1 MRINIKKYCY
11 TAIALVLVSS
21 SLHQAISAENKNED
35 FNISS
40 EKPVDIESDSLFYDR
55 FKDIVYA
62 QGDVYIQQEQ
72 QSIIADEVVY
82 DRKSGD
88 IYAKKNVAIKRED
101 GSIFFAEEATINR
114 NKNIGAATHFKGRMG
129 KQGLISS
136 NIAEMHDENTMTM
149 KDVVYSP
156 CNVCEEN
163 LFSFVP
169 LWQFR
174 ATDAELDKQKEQ
186 IFYKNAR
193 IEAHGIPVFYSPY
206 LITPSPNAKRKS
218 GFLMPRF
225 AKYGDTGQAIKLP
238 FYFNLAPNYDATY
251 SPTVISG
258 DNLWM
263 HQLELRHKNHIVDH
277 SINLHALNYQK
288 YDKSGATIKN
298 KKETR
303 KYLDYS
309 GRYNLE
315 NSILRGSLDAE
326 IKRLHDPS
334 KTFLKRFKISDENVL
349 KSDLH
354 FHKFNIDHYYE
365 ARTLYFQDLRPNTSL
380 KTTPIALPYISLH
393 LEKPLE
399 QHDIR
404 VSSDFNYL
412 SLQRSQGASYN
423 RFNAYLGADQTK
435 ISNSGFVF
443 KNNLSSR
450 FDFYQTDFK
459 KVEAK
464 SNYTGKDN
472 KNGLE
477 TRMYPEFHSE
487 ASYPMISNYGDYAFL
502 IEPVAGVIV
511 SPNVKKLQT
520 INNEDS
526 QDPEISASNAFLATK
541 YKGYDLLDS
550 GTRMSYG
557 FRGNIKA
564 PWFKNANYLFAQ
576 NYRVRQNT
584 DFSKISGLDKR
595 KSDYVARFGVQ
606 PITELYLSQNLRI
619 EKSTGKI
626 LRNEVS
632 SALSFI
638 KFSATLM
645 YSSIDKSLLT
655 AEKRNNARKELVASS
670 AYNFY
675 GNFWAE
681 SAFTTKINGKNPGQ
695 KRRLIS
701 DKVGLVHS
709 TECLK
714 TSFRV
719 SRDHTAINDLKPSVT
734 YMFNIEVP
742 TF

>member
-21 SLHQAISAENKNED
+21 SLHQAISAENKNEN

-72 QSIIADEVVY
+72 QSIISDEVVY

-101 GSIFFAEEATINR
+101 GSIFFADEATINR

-129 KQGLISS
+129 QQGLISS

-218 GFLMPRF
+218 GFLMPKF
-225 AKYGDTGQAIKLP
+225 AKYGDTGQAVKIPL
-238 FYFNLAPNYDATY
+238 YLNLAPNYDATY
-251 SPTVISG
+251 SPTIIQS
-258 DNLWM
+258 DKLYI
-263 HQLELRHKNHIVDH
+263 HQFELRHKGKIGEQSV
-277 SINLHALNYQK
+277 NLHALNYQK
-288 YDKSGATIKN
+288 YDKSGKKITN

-303 KYLDYS
+303 KYIDYL
-309 GRYNLE
+309 GKFNFDNDYFAGKLN
-315 NSILRGSLDAE
+315 AE
-326 IKRLHDPS
+326 VKRVHDPS
-334 KTFLKRFKISDENVL
+334 KTFLKRFKINEENVL

-354 FHKFNIDHYYE
+354 LHRFNLENYYE
-365 ARTLYFQDLRPNTSL
+365 ARTLYFQDLRPDANL
-380 KTTPIALPYISLH
+380 KTTPIAMPYLNLH
-393 LEKPLE
+393 VEKPLE

-404 VSSDFNYL
+404 ISSDFTYL
-412 SLQRSQGASYN
+412 NLQRLQGASYN
-423 RFNAYLGADQTK
+423 RFISYLGADNTK
-435 ISNSGFVF
+435 VTRSGFVF
-443 KNNLSSR
+443 KNNLSTR
-450 FDFYQTDFK
+450 FDFYQTDYR
-459 KVEAK
+459 KVEVN
-464 SNYTGKDN
+464 SNYKSSTTKS
-472 KNGLE
+472 GLE
-477 TRMYPEFHSE
+477 TRLHPEFHTE
-487 ASYPMISNYGDYAFL
+487 ASYPLISNDGDYVWL
-502 IEPVAGVIV
+502 VEPLVGIIA
-511 SPNVKKLQT
+511 SPNAKKLESL
-520 INNEDS
+520 NNEDS
-526 QDPEISASNAFLATK
+526 QDAEISASNAFLASK

-550 GTRMSYG
+550 GTRMNYG
-557 FRGNIKA
+557 FRGNIRS
-564 PWFKNANYLFAQ
+564 PWFKNFNYLFAQ
-576 NYRVRQNT
+576 NYRLRQNT
-584 DFSKISGLDKR
+584 DFTKISGLDKR
-595 KSDYVARFGVQ
+595 KSDYVARFGIQ
-606 PITELYLSQNLRI
+606 PITELHLSQNLRI

-632 SALSFI
+632 STLNLS
-638 KFSATLM
+638 KFNATVL
-645 YSSIDKSLLT
+645 YSSIDKSLLSE
-655 AEKRNNARKELVASS
+655 EKKRNARKELVTSS
-670 AYNFY
+670 SYNFY
-675 GNFWAE
+675 GNFWIQGG
-681 SAFTTKINGKNPGQ
+681 FTTKIRKKNPEQ
-695 KRRLIS
+695 NRKLIS
-701 DKVGLVHS
+701 DNIGIFHN

-714 TSFRV
+714 TSFKIT
-719 SRDHTAINDLKPSVT
+719 RDHTKVNDLNPSVT